1 MQYHPDIIFTFRQF
15 VVHDDRCAMKVG
27 TDGVLLG
34 AWAQLCADSLAHQA
48 KDCESPLLPTQNP
61 LSGPRVLDVGC
72 GCGLI
77 ALMLAQRF
85 PDSRLVAL
93 EIEPEAA
100 AQAAEN
106 VNQSPFAAQITV
118 RCGDFLNH
126 QGEEALLEGTLFDAI
141 VSNPPFFEETL
152 LSPVAH
158 RAQAR
163 HTATGLTFERLT
175 ARAATLLRPAG
186 TLEVIIPKTAQDR
199 FHAAAAEAGFSLLHA
214 TDVQTVA
221 RKAPKRVLLRFVKS
235 VNSHEVKRDTL
246 ILMAEGERSEQ
257 YAKLCRDFYL

>member
-1 MQYHPDIIFTFRQF
+1 MFTFRQF

-34 AWAQLCADSLAHQA
+34 AWAQLCADSLLHQA
-48 KDCESPLLPTQNP
+48 KDGESPLLSTKNR
-61 LSGPRVLDVGC
+61 LSAPRVLDVGC

-85 PDSRLVAL
+85 PESRLVAL

-106 VNQSPFAAQITV
+106 VNNSPFTAQIAV

-126 QGEEALLEGTLFDAI
+126 QDEKVLHEGELFDAI

-175 ARAATLLRPAG
+175 ARAAMLLRPAG

-199 FHAAAAEAGFSLLHA
+199 FHAVAADAGFSLLHA

>member
-1 MQYHPDIIFTFRQF
+1 MFTFRQF

-34 AWAQLCADSLAHQA
+34 AWAQLCADSLLHQA
-48 KDCESPLLPTQNP
+48 KDGESPLLSTKNRLSAP
-61 LSGPRVLDVGC
+61 LVLDVGC

-106 VNQSPFAAQITV
+106 VNQSPFAAQIAV

-126 QGEEALLEGTLFDAI
+126 QDEEAL
-141 VSNPPFFEETL
+141 P
-152 LSPVAH
+152 
-158 RAQAR
+158 
-163 HTATGLTFERLT
+163 
-175 ARAATLLRPAG
+175 
-186 TLEVIIPKTAQDR
+186 
-199 FHAAAAEAGFSLLHA
+199 
-214 TDVQTVA
+214 
-221 RKAPKRVLLRFVKS
+221 
-235 VNSHEVKRDTL
+235 
-246 ILMAEGERSEQ
+246 EGEPLRQ
-257 YAKLCRDFYL
+257 YNLRYILINSDNENGG

>member
-1 MQYHPDIIFTFRQF
+1 MFTFRQF

-34 AWAQLCADSLAHQA
+34 AWAQLCADSSRHRESDSENLPPSA
-48 KDCESPLLPTQNP
+48 KKGFSAL
-61 LSGPRVLDVGC
+61 RVLDVGC

-85 PDSRLVAL
+85 PDTHFVAL
-93 EIEPEAA
+93 EIDREAA
-100 AQAAEN
+100 EQATEN
-106 VNQSPFAAQITV
+106 VCRSPFAAQIEV
-118 RCGDFLNH
+118 RCADFLHDDNEDSSYNE
-126 QGEEALLEGTLFDAI
+126 QLFDAV

-175 ARAATLLRPAG
+175 ARASSLLRPGG

-199 FHAAAAEAGFSLLHA
+199 FHAAAADVGFSLLHA

-221 RKAPKRVLLRFVKS
+221 RKAPKRVLLRFAKS
-235 VNSHEVKRDTL
+235 GSPHEVERDTL
-246 ILMAEGERSEQ
+246 VLMSDGERSEQ
-257 YAKLCRDFYL
+257 YAELCRDFYL

>member
-1 MQYHPDIIFTFRQF
+1 MFTFRQF

-48 KDCESPLLPTQNP
+48 KDCESPLLSTQNP
-61 LSGPRVLDVGC
+61 LCAPRVLDVGC

-106 VNQSPFAAQITV
+106 VNQSPFAAQIEV
-118 RCGDFLNH
+118 RCGDFLH
-126 QGEEALLEGTLFDAI
+126 DDYEGALRKGELFDAI

-152 LSPVAH
+152 LSHIV
-158 RAQAR
+158 
-163 HTATGLTFERLT
+163 
-175 ARAATLLRPAG
+175 
-186 TLEVIIPKTAQDR
+186 
-199 FHAAAAEAGFSLLHA
+199 
-214 TDVQTVA
+214 
-221 RKAPKRVLLRFVKS
+221 PKRVTPPQDLPSNASQRAQPRCCVPPAHWRSSFP
-235 VNSHEVKRDTL
+235 KRRKIVSMQPQPRPVSPSSTPL
-246 ILMAEGERSEQ
+246 TYRPLP
-257 YAKLCRDFYL
+257 AKRRNAFCYVSSSL

>member
-1 MQYHPDIIFTFRQF
+1 MFTFRQF

-34 AWAQLCADSLAHQA
+34 AWAQLYADSSPHRESDSENPPPSA
-48 KDCESPLLPTQNP
+48 KKGFSAL
-61 LSGPRVLDVGC
+61 RVLDAGC

-85 PDSRLVAL
+85 PDTHFVAL
-93 EIEPEAA
+93 EIDREAA
-100 AQAAEN
+100 EQATEN
-106 VNQSPFAAQITV
+106 VCRSPFAAQIEV
-118 RCGDFLNH
+118 CCADFLHDDNEDSSYKE
-126 QGEEALLEGTLFDAI
+126 QLFDAV

-163 HTATGLTFERLT
+163 HTAAGLTFERLT
-175 ARAATLLRPAG
+175 ARASSLLRPGG

-221 RKAPKRVLLRFVKS
+221 RKAPKRVLLRFIKS
-235 VNSHEVKRDTL
+235 VNSREVKRDTL

-257 YAKLCRDFYL
+257 YAELCRDFYL

>member
-1 MQYHPDIIFTFRQF
+1 MFTFRQF

-34 AWAQLCADSLAHQA
+34 AWARLTATDEPPQTTGSKSHAAPIENRRST
-48 KDCESPLLPTQNP
+48 K
-61 LSGPRVLDVGC
+61 RVLDVGT
-72 GCGLI
+72 GCGLV
-77 ALMLAQRF
+77 ALLLAQRF
-85 PDSRLVAL
+85 PESRLVAL

-106 VNQSPFAAQITV
+106 VNNSPFAAQIAV

-126 QGEEALLEGTLFDAI
+126 QDEEALHEGELFDAI
-141 VSNPPFFEETL
+141 VSNPPFFEETP

-163 HTATGLTFERLT
+163 HTATGLTFARLT
-175 ARAATLLRPAG
+175 ARAARLLRPG
-186 TLEVIIPKTAQDR
+186 GSLEVIIPKTAQDR
-199 FHAAAAEAGFSLLHA
+199 FHAAAADAGCSLVRA

-221 RKAPKRVLLRFVKS
+221 RKAPKRVLLHFVKGS
-235 VNSHEVKRDTL
+235 APERVERDTL
-246 ILMAEGERSEQ
+246 ILLCDGQRSAQ
-257 YAKLCRDFYL
+257 YAELCRDFYL